1 MNDIEKIIEK
11 LKQAVEQGSSY
22 ILTNDKCK
30 ILLEYLEENED
41 NKII

>member
-1 MNDIEKIIEK
+1 MNDIKKIIEK

-30 ILLEYLEENED
+30 ILLEYLEEKNNEES
-41 NKII
+41 